1 MGLAGLAALEL
12 GDRIPLPGSLE
23 TCPLPPLYIPS
34 AHVRVNKVLY
44 PHPIR
49 ACE

>member
-12 GDRIPLPGSLE
+12 GDRDSLPIPGNV
-23 TCPLPPLYIPS
+23 PLLFAYIPS

-44 PHPIR
+44 PYPTR
-49 ACE
+49 ACV